1 MQDELPQHRLT
12 IVRVGFRCSG
22 TCGFCRRG
30 RGGGSRV
37 PCSSDG
43 STVAAGGVR
52 QLMISG
58 GEPTVYSELLDLVR
72 HARAAGLHTVAADN
86 AIRMA
91 RSSPT
96 TWSAPASTD

>member
-1 MQDELPQHRLT
+1 
-12 IVRVGFRCSG
+12 
-22 TCGFCRRG
+22 
-30 RGGGSRV
+30 
-37 PCSSDG
+37 
-43 STVAAGGVR
+43 
-52 QLMISG
+52 MISG